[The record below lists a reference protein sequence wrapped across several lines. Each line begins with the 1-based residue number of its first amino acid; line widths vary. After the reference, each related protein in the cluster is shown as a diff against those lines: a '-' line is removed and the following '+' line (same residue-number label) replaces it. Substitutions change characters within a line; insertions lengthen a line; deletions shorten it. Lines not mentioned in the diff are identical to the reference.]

1 MDTPYFVI
9 DKKKLD
15 NGIALLENALKSNWD
30 NYIIG
35 YSFKT
40 NALPWI
46 INYYKNAG
54 CYAEVVSDD
63 EYRLARLIGY
73 KGNKIIYNGP
83 MKTKETFMEAL
94 MNGCIINI
102 DSKREIQWLEDANLQ
117 KKVSVGIR
125 VNFDLESGCPGQSA
139 CGDEGGRFGFCYEN
153 GEFEKAIIAL
163 KKNKNVKMTGL
174 HLHCSSKT
182 RSLDVYRQIACMA
195 CEIQEKYDLK
205 LEYIDVGG
213 GFFGGLVNKPQFPQ
227 YIQLL
232 SEILGTRFNIK
243 DTTLIVE
250 PGMSLIGPSVD
261 YVTSV
266 IDVKDTSYNRFVVTD
281 GSRIHID
288 PLMTKSS
295 YFYDIQRHKAGGE
308 VINKQ
313 VICGFTCMEHDR
325 LFALMDVE
333 ELEETDK
340 IIYHKVGAYTMCLS
354 PLFIRYYPDIY
365 VDEDGRYFKV
375 RERWTP
381 SNYVQNS
388 MLDIKEER

>member
-9 DKKKLD
+9 DNKKLD
-15 NGIALLENALKSNWD
+15 NGITLLENALKRYWD

-46 INYYKNAG
+46 INYYKNSG

-63 EYRLARLIGY
+63 EYRLALLTGY
-73 KGNKIIYNGP
+73 KKNKIIYNGP
-83 MKTKETFMEAL
+83 MKTKDTFVDAL
-94 MNGCIINI
+94 MNDCIVNI
-102 DSKREIQWLEDANLQ
+102 DSNREIQWLKDVNLQ
-117 KKVSVGIR
+117 KKASVGIR
-125 VNFDLESGCPGQSA
+125 VNFDLEAGCPGQSA

-153 GEFEKAIIAL
+153 GAFENAITSL
-163 KKNKNVKMTGL
+163 KKDDKVHISGL

-182 RSLDVYRQIACMA
+182 RSLDVYRQIALMA
-195 CEIQEKYDLK
+195 CEIQEKHHLK

-213 GFFGGLVNKPQFPQ
+213 GFFGGMENKPQFPE

-232 SEILGTRFNIK
+232 SEILRTHFNVK
-243 DTTLIVE
+243 DTALIVE

-266 IDVKDTSYNRFVVTD
+266 IDVKTTSYNRFAVTD

-288 PLMTKSS
+288 PLMTKSN
-295 YFYDIQRHKAGGE
+295 YFYDIQFHQNNRE
-308 VINKQ
+308 LIDKQ

-325 LFALMDVE
+325 LFTLRNMK
-333 ELEETDK
+333 ELKEQDK

-354 PLFIRYYPDIY
+354 PLFIRYYPDVY
-365 VDEDGRYFKV
+365 VDRDGKYFKV

-388 MLDIKEER
+388 MLEIEEK